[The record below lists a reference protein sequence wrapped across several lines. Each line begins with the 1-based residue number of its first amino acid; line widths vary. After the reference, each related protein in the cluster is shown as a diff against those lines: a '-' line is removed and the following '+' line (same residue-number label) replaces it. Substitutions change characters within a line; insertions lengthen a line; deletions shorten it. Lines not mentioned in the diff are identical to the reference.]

1 VTRQKRNPKARAGLL
16 AGALAAALLALP
28 GTASAAVTSNVAAGD
43 LTVTSDAGDAITITS
58 VAGQVKVNGADPDSG
73 AVTSA
78 NIDSIVVTG
87 GPGNNVIDLT
97 DVDAAA
103 FPALT
108 SVLLNGNGGEDTI
121 DGSQLSD
128 RIVGGDADDQS
139 RGQGGD
145 DTLVWN
151 PGDDDDLNEG
161 GDGNDTIEVNG
172 GGGGEQ
178 FEIKP
183 STTPG
188 RAQFDRTG
196 PTPPGPFTLDIG
208 TAERLDLNA
217 NGGDDTFNAAGGALG
232 LALDIDGGTG
242 NDTLDGGD
250 GADLIKGGDDND
262 RIVGDD
268 NPAGTRDESLGQAGD
283 DTLVWNPGDDDDIN
297 EGGAG
302 NDTVEVNGGGK
313 EQFEVAPSATA
324 GRVAFDRVQPD
335 PTFGAPFSVDI
346 SDDTEK
352 LDLNAAGGDDIV
364 NSAAGLDA
372 LAFALDIDGGDGNDT
387 LDGGDGAD
395 LIKGG
400 AGNDRITADDNPAGT
415 RDDSRGD
422 AGDDTLVWNPGDD
435 DDLNEGGDGN
445 DTIEVNGG
453 GGGEVFEVKP
463 STVAGRVLFDRTGPT
478 PPGPFSLDIGTS
490 ERLDLNASGGDDS
503 LNAAGPVDGL
513 AGWTI
518 DADGGEGNDTLAGGS
533 QAVDVLSGGA
543 GADTLRSRDQTADSL
558 SGGTEVDSAVVDAQD
573 TVNADIENVD
583 RGQAQQPPAQDPP
596 AQDPPAQDTVA
607 PVVRIANKTVRVG
620 RSRIVAVRLKCPA
633 GEPEG
638 CVIKIKLVRS
648 GKSLGTK
655 RISLDAGQ
663 TKAAKV
669 KLTRKV
675 FRQLK
680 QREALNVRLALT
692 ATDDAGNTRK
702 SSATLKLKL
711 KR

>member
-1 VTRQKRNPKARAGLL
+1 MSRRNTARL
-16 AGALAAALLALP
+16 AGASALMAAGLLALP
-28 GTASAAVTSNVAAGD
+28 GAASASVTAAVDGTGKLSISSN
-43 LTVTSDAGDAITITS
+43 AGDAIS
-58 VAGQVKVNGADPDSG
+58 VASAAGKVEVNGLTIAGNPDSG
-73 AVTSA
+73 SVTA
-78 NIDSIVVTG
+78 IEVTG
-87 GPGNNVIDLT
+87 GPGDNNINLAGVNAT
-97 DVDAAA
+97 GFA
-103 FPALT
+103 ALT
-108 SVLLNGNGGEDTI
+108 SITV
-121 DGSQLSD
+121 DGA
-128 RIVGGDADDQS
+128 G
-139 RGQGGD
+139 
-145 DTLVWN
+145 
-151 PGDDDDLNEG
+151 
-161 GDGNDTIEVNG
+161 GNDTING
-172 GGGGEQ
+172 SQ
-178 FEIKP
+178 
-183 STTPG
+183 
-188 RAQFDRTG
+188 
-196 PTPPGPFTLDIG
+196 
-208 TAERLDLNA
+208 
-217 NGGDDTFNAAGGALG
+217 
-232 LALDIDGGTG
+232 LADELA
-242 NDTLDGGD
+242 GGD
-250 GADLIKGGDDND
+250 GDDRIIGDDNQ
-262 RIVGDD
+262 
-268 NPAGTRDESLGQAGD
+268 PGTRDVSLGQAGN

-302 NDTVEVNGGGK
+302 NDTAEVNGGGK
-313 EQFEVAPSATA
+313 EQFEVNPSATA

-352 LDLNAAGGDDIV
+352 LDLNAGAGDDIV
-364 NSAAGLDA
+364 NAAAGLDA
-372 LAFALDIDGGDGNDT
+372 LAFALDIDGGADNDT

-400 AGNDRITADDNPAGT
+400 AGNDRIIGDNNPAGT

-422 AGDDTLVWNPGDD
+422 AGDDTLVWNPGDG

-463 STVAGRVLFDRTGPT
+463 STTSGRVLFDRTGPT
-478 PPGPFSLDIGTS
+478 PPGPFNLDIGTS
-490 ERLDLNASGGDDS
+490 ERLDLNANGGDDS

-533 QAVDVLSGGA
+533 QAVDVLTGGA
-543 GADTLRSRDQTADSL
+543 GADTFRTRDQSADSVTC
-558 SGGTEVDSAVVDAQD
+558 GTESDSVTADAQD
-573 TVNADIENVD
+573 SVNADCENVD
-583 RGQAQQPPAQDPP
+583 RGQAQQPP

-638 CVIKIKLVRS
+638 CVIRIKLVRN

-669 KLTRKV
+669 KLTKKV

-680 QREALNVRLALT
+680 KREALNVRLALT